1 MLTFMNR
8 KVPSFN
14 FASSIAENKS
24 ITNTDKKFRTSSI
37 SDVKHLNQFSSIDI
51 GEGFNRDNTR
61 RKSKQKL
68 KVFSIEP

>member
-8 KVPSFN
+8 KVPFFN